1 MLNRSSLTGPY
12 GDFRDHLQSQGFAV
26 IKNALDPEKAKY
38 YQQKALDWLTSFGT
52 PLGLDDPSTWTADN
66 IPRDDP
72 SEYLQ
77 RVFSRT

>member
-12 GDFRDHLQSQGFAV
+12 GDFRDDLQSQGFAV
-26 IKNALDPEKAKY
+26 IKNAIDPEKAKY

-52 PLGLDDPSTWTADN
+52 PLDLDDPSTWTADN

-72 SEYLQ
+72 Q
-77 RVFSRT
+77 